1 MKKLFPK
8 LSAGTLISQIFTGS
22 LAYYLLVSDNL
33 AHCSISNIIDFGHK
47 LALKQHLL
55 LMGLLPVYIAIVI
68 FGAALLGATLG
79 RWLDDTLIPFFK
91 QKSSKESFQAK
102 LERQI

>member
-1 MKKLFPK
+1 M
-8 LSAGTLISQIFTGS
+8 LISQIFTGT
-22 LAYYLLVSDNL
+22 LAYYLLVSDNR
-33 AHCSISNIIDFGHK
+33 AHCSISHIIHYAHT

-68 FGAALLGATLG
+68 FGAALLGSTIA
-79 RWLDDTLIPFFK
+79 RWLDQTIIPIFK
-91 QKSSKESFQAK
+91 QKGPKATFEAK